1 MKAASRWFS
10 LSLLI
15 CAISSSYA
23 FAQVKPV
30 LTISFDNDLSGVGSK
45 GPVVGAAVGKP
56 EFVPGRSGQALK
68 TGETTGYV
76 EYPTEGILSRLGGT
90 VEMWVSPV
98 DWKPEGQAN
107 HFFFDAGGKG
117 SVSLGAYPS
126 ANPDYE
132 RNLQITASNGVS
144 GDQPAWTTFPIKD
157 WAQGQWHHI
166 AATWSDTSGVMCYVD
181 GKPAGASPILVQGSM
196 PEALGKVF
204 AIGDHYGKPDQ
215 KSSVLVDDVRIYDR
229 ALTPADIA
237 AHSAGD
243 YSFVTKLSPETT
255 ALDFDIDANTNTA
268 VVRMDINSAD
278 VDEASLKAG
287 FAVVPKGSPF
297 PEQPLVLTFSA
308 GQTQATLP
316 LPYQKPGQYEVV
328 ARVQREGALVCEKR
342 VELIIPRTDWL
353 GSKLG
358 LEDKV
363 LPPWTPMRVQK
374 TAKGTTVKCWGR
386 SYSFGKG
393 AFLASQIESGGASL
407 LSRPLSLQLR
417 SSGGAAG
424 LNAQSYRV
432 ASSSDT
438 RVVLV
443 GNAIAE
449 LGNMP
454 CALTARVT
462 AEYDGLTLFEISA
475 GNLSKAQLDDVTI
488 DIPIRPEHALYR
500 HRYMPTWV
508 SKSGNVPE
516 GMGVVDKA
524 PFSPFVWLGDNDR
537 GLFWFCESD
546 EMWPNGASD
555 NAIEIVRSA
564 KEIVLRLHL
573 LAKGQKLPEN
583 WKFVFGLQ
591 ATPVKPLPKDW
602 RKWRL
607 DYNGSRYRVRNANG
621 KVPWPEA
628 ILKDSYSFGWPRP
641 NDPAAFTEFVK
652 GLHAKG
658 LKVIPYLCLAWV
670 DDGTPE
676 YKYFHRLWDQGPFD
690 PIASA
695 VGYKSRFVMTSP
707 LGKGFSDFLTTS
719 MKDFLDRY
727 EIDGEYHDMTL
738 PWSSSKV
745 DTGTGYMRDGK
756 AYPVFPIMAYRALY
770 RRNYAVLK
778 SLKRETFAMG
788 HCSGALTI
796 PMIAYEDSYLDG
808 EHLRDAGLK
817 GDYMDLIS
825 LDTFR
830 CEYMGR
836 QFGLMPFFLP
846 EFRGE
851 YAEQV
856 EPTRGMM
863 ALLMIHDVTL
873 WPMWC
878 NVDVVN
884 EALKALDEFGYVD
897 SDFIPY
903 FDPTPPATTDMN
915 DVYISAYKR
924 RDGRALLIIGNMSKE
939 DRQGAV
945 RINAKRLGV
954 PLAHVTSWSDKTP
967 ISVIQDTVQLQV
979 PGRGYRML
987 LVEKKP

>member
-1 MKAASRWFS
+1 MNTVTRQLGLCLAICVLAAS
-10 LSLLI
+10 
-15 CAISSSYA
+15 CAS
-23 FAQVKPV
+23 AQLKPV
-30 LTISFDNDLSGVGSK
+30 LRISYDNGFDGVGIK
-45 GPVVGAAVGKP
+45 GTVVGTAVGKP
-56 EFVPGRSGQALK
+56 ELVPGRSGLVMK
-68 TGETTGYV
+68 TGETTGYI

-90 VEMWVSPV
+90 VEMWVSPL
-98 DWKPEGQAN
+98 DWKHDDKVT
-107 HFFFDAGGKG
+107 HFFFDASGKG
-117 SVSLGAYPS
+117 SVSLAAYPA

-132 RNLQITASNGVS
+132 RNLQVTASNGIS
-144 GDQPAWTTFPIKD
+144 GDQPAWITLPVKD
-157 WAQGQWHHI
+157 WAQDQWHHI

-181 GKPAGASPILVQGSM
+181 GKPAGASPVLVSGSM
-196 PEALGKVF
+196 PEALGKIF
-204 AIGDHYGKPDQ
+204 SIGDHYGKPGEA
-215 KSSVLVDDVRIYDR
+215 SSVLVDDVRIYSR
-229 ALTPADIA
+229 ALSPADIA
-237 AHSAGD
+237 AHAAGNYD
-243 YSFVTKLSPETT
+243 FITKLDPNAVT
-255 ALDFDIDANTNTA
+255 LDYDIDARTNQA
-268 VVRMDINSAD
+268 VIRLDINGAD

-287 FAVVPKGSPF
+287 FAVVPKGAAF
-297 PEQPLVLTFSA
+297 PDQSLDLAFAA
-308 GQTQATLP
+308 GQTQTTLP
-316 LPYQKPGQYEVV
+316 LPYKNPGQYDVV
-328 ARVQREGALVCEKR
+328 AHIQNDGAPTIEKR
-342 VELIIPRTDWL
+342 TDLIIPATPWL

-358 LEDKV
+358 MEDKV
-363 LPPWTPMRVQK
+363 LPPWTPMKV
-374 TAKGTTVKCWGR
+374 AKSKSGTTIKCWGR

-393 AFLASQIESGGASL
+393 AFLATQIESAGASL
-407 LSRPLSLQLR
+407 LSRPVSLVMK
-417 SSGGAAG
+417 SGGRTVP
-424 LNAQSYRV
+424 LKAQQARV
-432 ASSSDT
+432 LSASDT
-438 RVVLV
+438 RVELS

-449 LGNMP
+449 IGEMP
-454 CALTARVT
+454 CAFSARVT
-462 AEYDGLTLFEISA
+462 TEYDGLALFEISA
-475 GNLSKAQLDDVTI
+475 KDLDKAALDDVTI
-488 DIPIRPEHALYR
+488 DIPIKAEHALYR

-508 SKSGNVPE
+508 GKSGNVPE
-516 GMGVVDKA
+516 GTGVVDKA
-524 PFSPFVWLGDNDR
+524 PFSPLVWLGDNDR

-546 EMWPNGASD
+546 EMWPNGGSD

-564 KEIVLRLHL
+564 NEIVLRLHL
-573 LAKGQKLPEN
+573 LSKGQKLPAN

-591 ATPVKPLPKDW
+591 ATPVKAVPKDW

-607 DYNGSRYRVRNANG
+607 DYNGSRYRVTKANA

-641 NDPAAFTEFVK
+641 NDPAAWTEYVK

-676 YKYFHRLWDQGPFD
+676 YKYFHKLWDQGPFD

-695 VGYKSRFVMTSP
+695 QGYKSRFVQTSP

-738 PWSSSKV
+738 PWSSSKL
-745 DTGTGYMRDGK
+745 DTGVGYVRDGK
-756 AYPVFPIMAYRALY
+756 AYPTFPILAYRALY

-778 SLKRETFAMG
+778 SLPRETLSMS
-788 HCSGALTI
+788 HMSGTVTV
-796 PMIAYEDSYLDG
+796 PMLAYEDAYLDG

-817 GDYMDLIS
+817 GDYLDLIT

-863 ALLMIHDVTL
+863 ALLMIHDVSPYSL
-873 WPMWC
+873 WC

-884 EALKALDEFGYVD
+884 EAFKGLDEFGYVD

-915 DVYISAYKR
+915 DVYVSAYKR
-924 RDGRALLIIGNMSKE
+924 KDGRALLVVGNMSKE
-939 DRQGAV
+939 DRQGTV
-945 RINAKRLGV
+945 SINAKRLAL
-954 PLAHVTSWSDKTP
+954 PLIHVVSWPDKENIPATGN
-967 ISVIQDTVQLQV
+967 TVQLQV

-987 LVEKKP
+987 VVEQK